1 MMVCSGTSADTEMKT
16 EEKEESEEEE
26 ELPQP
31 DNDTTLFIKN
41 LNFITT
47 EDSLKTVTIFSDQI
61 VC

>member
-1 MMVCSGTSADTEMKT
+1 MKT
-16 EEKEESEEEE
+16 EDKEESEEEE

-47 EDSLKTVTIFSDQI
+47 EDSLKTVTIFIIKLNVDFND
-61 VC
+61 